1 MITYESLAARPSAFA
16 SLSGLSLPDFEALY
30 RDFAAAYAQD
40 RQHSLTRRGQT
51 RQRAAGGDTQFSQD
65 GRTRLLM
72 ALVFLRV
79 YPTYEVLAFFFSL
92 HKANAQRGVVDV
104 LATLEVHTVFVC
116 ERPAQERQKLRSV
129 QAVMDAFPDV
139 RLVIDAKEQRIQRP
153 GGEDDKGNSRQKPFY
168 SGKKKAHTT
177 PIKPLKTQVAVA
189 PDGSF
194 QSVGKS
200 VPGSVHDLTLL
211 RQSDLLHRL
220 PSAEGVMLDKGYDGI
235 QRLDPK
241 APDKNGPPHPYHL
254 SHKARRG
261 HPLTD
266 EQKAFNAHLSSYRIV
281 VEHSLAQMNQ
291 FQALA
296 QVFTPLLRP
305 CEQGFRHDHDQHSGL
320 TRIVAGL
327 VNRRV
332 SQRPLKT
339 YSVV

>member
-1 MITYESLAARPSAFA
+1 MITFERVAARPSAFT
-16 SLSGLSLPDFEALY
+16 SLSGLTLDGFEALY
-30 RDFAAAYAQD
+30 QDFAAFYTTD
-40 RQHSLTRRGQT
+40 RQQSLTRRGLP
-51 RQRAAGGDTQFSQD
+51 RRRAAGAGAKFSQD

-72 ALVFLRV
+72 ALVWLRT
-79 YPTYEVLAFFFSL
+79 YPTYEVLAFLFSL
-92 HKANAQRGVVDV
+92 NKANAQRGVMDV
-104 LATLEVHTVFVC
+104 LATLESHTVFVC
-116 ERPAQERQKLRSV
+116 ERPAKERQKLRSV

-139 RLVIDAKEQRIQRP
+139 RLVIDAKEQRVQRP
-153 GGEDDKGNSRQKPFY
+153 GGEDGEGNSRQRPFY
-168 SGKKKAHTT
+168 SGKKKAHT
-177 PIKPLKTQVAVA
+177 LKTQVAVA

-211 RQSDLLHRL
+211 RLSALMHRL
-220 PSAEGVMLDKGYDGI
+220 PRAEGVMLDKGYDGL

-241 APDKNGPPHPYHL
+241 EPDKNGPPHPYHL
-254 SHKARRG
+254 PHKARRG

-296 QVFTPLLRP
+296 QVF
-305 CEQGFRHDHDQHSGL
+305 RHDHDRHSGL

-327 VNRRV
+327 VNRRLEKK
-332 SQRPLKT
+332 PLKSYAT
-339 YSVV
+339 A

>member
-16 SLSGLSLPDFEALY
+16 SLSGLSLADFEALY
-30 RDFAAAYAQD
+30 QEFASAYVQD
-40 RQHSLTRRGQT
+40 RQQSLTRAGNPR
-51 RQRAAGGDTQFSQD
+51 RRAAGGGTPFSQD

-79 YPTYEVLAFFFSL
+79 YPTYEVLAFLFSL
-92 HKANAQRGVVDV
+92 NKANAQRGVVDV
-104 LATLEVHTVFVC
+104 LATLEAHTVFVC
-116 ERPAQERQKLRSV
+116 ERPAKERQKLRSVQAVRQKLRSV

-139 RLVIDAKEQRIQRP
+139 RLVIDAKEQRVQRP
-153 GGEDDKGNSRQKPFY
+153 GGEDGEGHSRQKPFY
-168 SGKKKAHTT
+168 SGKKKAHT
-177 PIKPLKTQVAVA
+177 LKTQVAVA

-211 RQSDLLHRL
+211 RRSDLLHRL
-220 PSAEGVMLDKGYDGI
+220 PKTEGVMLDKGYDGL

-241 APDKNGPPHPYHL
+241 KPDKNGPPHPYHL
-254 SHKARRG
+254 PHKARRG
-261 HPLTD
+261 QPLTD
-266 EQKAFNAHLSSYRIV
+266 AQKVFNAHLSRYRIV

-296 QVFTPLLRP
+296 QVF
-305 CEQGFRHDHDQHSGL
+305 RHDHDRHSGL

-327 VNRRV
+327 VNRRLEKK
-332 SQRPLKT
+332 PLKSYT
-339 YSVV
+339 AA

>member
-16 SLSGLSLPDFEALY
+16 SLSGLNLSDFEALY
-30 RDFAAAYAQD
+30 RDFAAAYAKD
-40 RQHSLTRRGQT
+40 RQQSLTRAGKPR
-51 RQRAAGGDTQFSQD
+51 RRAAGGGTPFTQD

-72 ALVFLRV
+72 ALVWLRV

-104 LATLEVHTVFVC
+104 LATLEAHTVFVC
-116 ERPAQERQKLRSV
+116 ERPAQERKKLRSV

-139 RLVIDAKEQRIQRP
+139 RLIIDAKEQRVQRP
-153 GGEDDKGNSRQKPFY
+153 GGSDEDGSRQKPFY
-168 SGKKKAHTT
+168 SGKKKAHT
-177 PIKPLKTQVAVA
+177 LKTQVAVS

-200 VPGSVHDLTLL
+200 APGSVHDLTLL
-211 RQSDLLHRL
+211 RRSDLMHRITQTE
-220 PSAEGVMLDKGYDGI
+220 AAMMDKGYDGI
-235 QRLDPK
+235 QTLDPK
-241 APDKNGPPHPYHL
+241 QPDKNGPPRTCYLP
-254 SHKARRG
+254 HKARRG
-261 HPLTD
+261 HPLTA
-266 EQKAFNAHLSSYRIV
+266 EQKTYNAHLSKYRII

-296 QVFTPLLRP
+296 QVF
-305 CEQGFRHDHDQHSGL
+305 RHDHERHSGL

-332 SQRPLKT
+332 AQRPLRT
-339 YSVV
+339 YPTA

>member
-1 MITYESLAARPSAFA
+1 MITYERLAARPAAFA
-16 SLSGLSLPDFEALY
+16 SLSGLNLTDFEALY
-30 RDFAAAYAQD
+30 QDFASAYVKD
-40 RQHSLTRRGQT
+40 RQTSLTRAGQP
-51 RQRAAGGDTQFSQD
+51 RRRAAGGGTPFTHD

-79 YPTYEVLAFFFSL
+79 YPTYEVLSFFFSL

-104 LATLEVHTVFVC
+104 LATLEAHTVFVC
-116 ERPAQERQKLRSV
+116 ERPAQERKKLRSV

-139 RLVIDAKEQRIQRP
+139 RLVIDAKEQRVQRP
-153 GGEDDKGNSRQKPFY
+153 GGSDENGQSHQKPFY
-168 SGKKKAHTT
+168 SGKKKAHT
-177 PIKPLKTQVAVA
+177 LKTQVAVA

-200 VPGSVHDLTLL
+200 SPGSVHDLTLL
-211 RQSDLLHRL
+211 RQSDLLHRIEKT
-220 PSAEGVMLDKGYDGI
+220 EGVMLDKGYDGL
-235 QRLDPK
+235 QTFDSK

-254 SHKARRG
+254 PHKARRG

-266 EQKAFNAHLSSYRIV
+266 EQKAFNAHLSAYRIV

-291 FQALA
+291 FQALG
-296 QVFTPLLRP
+296 QV
-305 CEQGFRHDHDQHSGL
+305 FRHDHDKHSGL

-332 SQRPLKT
+332 ANRPLKA
-339 YSVV
+339 YPAV